1 MNYALIAKPWR
12 RPPFEGFPPLDGT
25 VPELP
30 FEDLPRIAAR
40 ARKLLSDRT
49 NEEVILAAELI
60 DDVVEFYFDSIQNK
74 VAFEL
79 LKQYPGSAKILSKDF
94 IDGDDTDELLRM
106 DADIDEIMEGG
117 YVPNLVL
124 SVPDYPTKNSVS
136 DIDSLKEIAELLNGQ
151 WPTRTP
157 GDIDFFKEIAELLH
171 LQWPTRTPNSVGDI
185 DSLKEI
191 VELLNSPWPTPTPNS
206 VAYIDSL
213 KEIVELLNSQW
224 PTRTKNSVGDIDSL
238 KEIVEL
244 LNSPWPTPTPNTLDE
259 YFAVLALRHVEDCS
273 RFLAVAFPE
282 GDSTQL
288 GQPSPGVVSTLTVA
302 TQALAI
308 ALEAV
313 CYAEHLAVLQKIGVP
328 LVGEK
333 KPLKDLAQEFH
344 KSIVLDCAR
353 LGANARHTKHRTF
366 RQQALKLYDEQKSE
380 FRSVQ
385 AAARA
390 ISKDVPMEP
399 STIAEWIYTHRKQP
413 PAGTP

>member
-106 DADIDEIMEGG
+106 DADIDEIMGGG

-124 SVPDYPTKNSVS
+124 SVPDYP
-136 DIDSLKEIAELLNGQ
+136 
-151 WPTRTP
+151 
-157 GDIDFFKEIAELLH
+157 
-171 LQWPTRTPNSVGDI
+171 
-185 DSLKEI
+185 
-191 VELLNSPWPTPTPNS
+191 
-206 VAYIDSL
+206 
-213 KEIVELLNSQW
+213 
-224 PTRTKNSVGDIDSL
+224 TKNSVGDIDSL